1 MPSGIRGGRE
11 NNIYSA
17 FSLIINSSIE
27 GNSAIHFLDNDSSL
41 PSFKRFFFI
50 TSDGQTERGN
60 HAHKYAT
67 QAFIVVKGEVSL
79 FVKDGVNE
87 KMYNLKP
94 GDECI
99 VLPPGLWSQ
108 QTFVKN
114 SILFVLTDTEYSEEE
129 YIRDWED
136 YLKFKG
142 VI

>member
-1 MPSGIRGGRE
+1 MPSSIRGGRE

-17 FSLIINSSIE
+17 FSLIVNSSIE
-27 GNSAIHFLDNDSSL
+27 GNSAIHFLDNESSL
-41 PSFKRFFFI
+41 PNFKRFFFI

-99 VLPPGLWSQ
+99 VVPPGLWSR
-108 QTFVKN
+108 QTFVES

-136 YLKFKG
+136 YLRFKSA
-142 VI
+142 I